1 MSQRNIAHHAPNLYF
16 SGIISGNRKLGH
28 GNSDMKEQSYSSLT
42 ADRVTCRL
50 PTVPDEGTDVS
61 VDHDGDKN
69 LSVGNHAVRTMVLLE
84 DGASVSN
91 SVASSTSGF
100 HPGYREKTTLGAA
113 GSPEYLNSLSDLT
126 RDYDSHLN
134 SLHYGKLC
142 CTHSSSVP
150 AFPVPPA
157 LPSQFQS
164 KISLDAIPHSYQFK
178 RNGFHNVNANGVI
191 PRPNFYQMNTLLIP
205 GATFGGE
212 QMPKPRGTGTCI
224 ANANHL
230 SIPEPW
236 TGRGGNQGSERSLRN
251 NERALTPMEANL
263 LEIFYESGFPGVKV
277 WPDVSGLL
285 LQTAGAVEFGS
296 VGHVPMGASL
306 PENRVHLNH
315 ASSLAQ
321 TSTQS
326 LPMSSIRKS
335 EPVLE
340 MK

>member
-69 LSVGNHAVRTMVLLE
+69 LSVGIGNHAVRTMVLLE

-100 HPGYREKTTLGAA
+100 HPGYR
-113 GSPEYLNSLSDLT
+113 
-126 RDYDSHLN
+126 
-134 SLHYGKLC
+134 LHYGKLC

-178 RNGFHNVNANGVI
+178 RMGCHNVNANGVI
-191 PRPNFYQMNTLLIP
+191 PRPNFYRMNTLLIP

-212 QMPKPRGTGTCI
+212 QMPKPRGTGT
-224 ANANHL
+224 
-230 SIPEPW
+230 
-236 TGRGGNQGSERSLRN
+236 
-251 NERALTPMEANL
+251 
-263 LEIFYESGFPGVKV
+263 Y
-277 WPDVSGLL
+277 
-285 LQTAGAVEFGS
+285 
-296 VGHVPMGASL
+296 MG
-306 PENRVHLNH
+306 
-315 ASSLAQ
+315 
-321 TSTQS
+321 
-326 LPMSSIRKS
+326 
-335 EPVLE
+335 
-340 MK
+340 